1 MPMRARKFSLI
12 IFIALYST
20 IFCSKVVKSEGSSTN
35 GLGLGLQE
43 GIEFGRPD
51 AIDFTSGPWMRGLKQ
66 ILPVLATGPVA
77 VDANTTDSKS
87 NDSLI
92 LAEIRT
98 RRPDILHKFKRYS
111 GGWNITNK
119 HYWASVGFTGAPGFI
134 LALLWF
140 TVFGLALYILCCCR
154 QRIKGEQQGLLPSYW
169 ISLLLLIV
177 FTFAAVVGC
186 SLLSLGQDK
195 FHREISDTLK
205 FVVKQS
211 DVVVENLRNVTEYL
225 ADAKTISVAQTVIPE
240 DERNQIEKLNENLIR
255 AADELEGIT
264 TDSADKMQKALDIV
278 RDALI
283 VVAGVMIL
291 LAVLGLLLAVLGFRH
306 IIYILVVIGW
316 LLVVGT
322 FILCGVFTVLNNAIT
337 DACVAMQEW
346 VDHPNADTTLDG
358 MLPCVD
364 KSTTNQTLY
373 KSKEVTSDLVNVT
386 NQVITNVANGGTAYY
401 NQTGPQMPQ
410 LCNPYDYMLNDRQC
424 LPEEVN
430 FTNAAQVWQNYVCT
444 VSNGMCVTQGRVTPN
459 ISAQLVTA
467 VNLSYGLQHYTP
479 FLLNLTDCTFVRETF
494 TTIRQSYCPELQ
506 LHVKWVYIGLAL
518 VSVGVMLSLI
528 FWIIY
533 TRQTDHKVEYLKPIT
548 T

>member
-154 QRIKGEQQGLLPSYW
+154 QRIKGEQQGFLPSYW

-211 DVVVENLRNVTEYL
+211 DVVVDNLRNVTEYL

-533 TRQTDHKVEYLKPIT
+533 THQTDHKVEYRKPIT

>member
-154 QRIKGEQQGLLPSYW
+154 QRIKGERQGFLPSYW

-211 DVVVENLRNVTEYL
+211 DVVVDNLRNVTEYL

>member
-211 DVVVENLRNVTEYL
+211 DVVVDNLRNVTEYL